1 MVSGG
6 ADYESPTL
14 WISRPGD
21 LPGNPPEAVAEV
33 FQELLSS
40 EFQGVCLGRPGISH
54 GNWVTGSKTDA
65 GGSIFIFGLFSTQLF
80 LGFTRGAHQPVT
92 NWDDPMCTQVPALC
106 FCPAAGSQLCEL
118 CEATW
123 GTIAMDNPQM
133 EDHSS

>member
-6 ADYESPTL
+6 TDYESPTL
-14 WISRPGD
+14 WISRPGG

-80 LGFTRGAHQPVT
+80 LGFTRGAHQPIT
-92 NWDDPMCTQVPALC
+92 NWDDPNPGSGFVFLPCCGIATMRAL
-106 FCPAAGSQLCEL
+106 
-118 CEATW
+118 W
-123 GTIAMDNPQM
+123 GHVGHDS
-133 EDHSS
+133 HG